1 MRKVGF
7 LLLLGN
13 VMWFAAC
20 GSGGGAS
27 NTVTSISVTCSPSSV
42 GPGGTS
48 QCSAFVSGTG
58 NFSSGVT
65 WSASAGS
72 ISTSG
77 LLTAP
82 SSPQTV
88 TVTATS
94 TQNTSVSGT
103 ANVSVTTTSSNV
115 APMIVDAGPAP
126 SSFTSVNVAFVT
138 VTVCVAGTTTC
149 QSIDHVEVDTG
160 SEGLRLLSSAS
171 GGELNISLAPETVG
185 GNPVDECLVFADGY
199 VWGPVATADVTVA
212 GESAS
217 NVPVQLMIPA
227 SSSPGVPNS
236 CSSQNPLGG
245 NGNEGGSVMA
255 FGANGI
261 IGVGAFVNDC
271 GAYCVSN
278 GASCNGSSS
287 LPCVYYQCPSSGCT
301 ATNLALSQQVPNPVT
316 LFATDN
322 NGVLVQLPAVPD
334 GGSPTVSGSL
344 IFGIGTES
352 NNAVPSG
359 ANIYP
364 IPGSSCNCNLE
375 GDIITTFNG
384 QSYPQSF
391 IDSGSNGLFFLDS
404 SVSGVPATCTGQ
416 NSSWYCPSNSPDDL
430 TASNQGQTN
439 SGPVATPIPVNFTI
453 ENANNLFNTINTAF
467 STLGG
472 PIAANCGSGS
482 NPACAFD
489 WGLPFFYG
497 KPYGVFTAIDTMSTP
512 AGTGPYFAY

>member
-115 APMIVDAGPAP
+115 APMIVDAEPAP

-199 VWGPVATADVTVA
+199 VWGPGGHSRRHGCRRIRFQCSGSVDDTRLQFS
-212 GESAS
+212 GRSQ
-217 NVPVQLMIPA
+217 QLLKPE
-227 SSSPGVPNS
+227 
-236 CSSQNPLGG
+236 PLGRKWQRG
-245 NGNEGGSVMA
+245 RERDGIWRQWHHRRGGVRER
-255 FGANGI
+255 
-261 IGVGAFVNDC
+261 
-271 GAYCVSN
+271 
-278 GASCNGSSS
+278 
-287 LPCVYYQCPSSGCT
+287 LR
-301 ATNLALSQQVPNPVT
+301 
-316 LFATDN
+316 
-322 NGVLVQLPAVPD
+322 GVLRLQWGQL
-334 GGSPTVSGSL
+334 
-344 IFGIGTES
+344 
-352 NNAVPSG
+352 
-359 ANIYP
+359 
-364 IPGSSCNCNLE
+364 
-375 GDIITTFNG
+375 
-384 QSYPQSF
+384 
-391 IDSGSNGLFFLDS
+391 
-404 SVSGVPATCTGQ
+404 
-416 NSSWYCPSNSPDDL
+416 
-430 TASNQGQTN
+430 
-439 SGPVATPIPVNFTI
+439 
-453 ENANNLFNTINTAF
+453 
-467 STLGG
+467 
-472 PIAANCGSGS
+472 
-482 NPACAFD
+482 
-489 WGLPFFYG
+489 
-497 KPYGVFTAIDTMSTP
+497 
-512 AGTGPYFAY
+512 